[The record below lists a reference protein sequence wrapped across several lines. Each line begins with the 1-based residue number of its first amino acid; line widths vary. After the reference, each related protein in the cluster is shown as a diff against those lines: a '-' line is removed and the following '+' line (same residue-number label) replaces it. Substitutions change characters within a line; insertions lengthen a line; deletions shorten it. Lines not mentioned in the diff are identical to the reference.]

1 MSVNLVSNVRA
12 VLPGRIAED
21 ATLAYE
27 DGTILSV
34 EEDRSYRGAIDGHGA
49 MCLPGLIDTHCD
61 ALEREVFPRRTAELD
76 VSFAL
81 RCLEGRFAAA
91 GVTTACQGVHFGETY
106 QERTIDLAVRVTGV
120 IAQRRQEAAPLDH
133 RILYR
138 IGARSHAGLEE
149 ALNLLS
155 FGQDSGDAPLMSFE
169 DHTPGQGQYRD
180 IEQFKAAIGPQDLP
194 PGEDVDS
201 FLAKRMASAEARMP
215 ALVANRQ
222 KLSALV
228 SEGAARVL
236 AHDADDAEAV
246 RFAHAWGAAVAEFPV
261 TVEAAKQARELGMPV
276 VMGAPNVMR
285 RASHSGNVS
294 AEEMVGAG
302 FCTSLASDYLPA
314 SLLAAVFALVDRG
327 VCPLPDAV
335 SLVTAGAAEVVGLAD
350 RGRLEPGLRADFVLV
365 DLDGAW
371 PAVRASN
378 RPSPISGSDGRYPR
392 FTQLASP
399 VFSNVIAD

>member
-1 MSVNLVSNVRA
+1 VSVNLVSNVRA
-12 VLPGRIAED
+12 VLPGRVAED

-27 DGTILSV
+27 DGVILSV
-34 EEDRSYRGAIDGHGA
+34 EEGRSYRGAADGRGA

-61 ALEREVFPRRTAELD
+61 ALEREIFPRRTAELD

-81 RCLEGRFAAA
+81 RCLEGRFVAA
-91 GVTTACQGVHFGETY
+91 GVTTAFQGVHFGETY

-120 IAQRRQEAAPLDH
+120 IAERRQEAAPMDH

-138 IGARSHAGLEE
+138 IGARSSAGLDE
-149 ALNLLS
+149 ALNLLGL
-155 FGQDSGDAPLMSFE
+155 GQNAGDAPLMSFE

-215 ALVANRQ
+215 ALMANRQ
-222 KLSALV
+222 KLSALA
-228 SEGAARVL
+228 SERAARVL

-246 RFAHAWGAAVAEFPV
+246 RFARDWGAAVAEFPV

-302 FCTSLASDYLPA
+302 LCTSLASDYLPA
-314 SLLAAVFALVDRG
+314 SLLAAVFALVERG
-327 VCPLPDAV
+327 VCSLPDAV
-335 SLVTAGAAEVVGLAD
+335 GLVTSGPAEVGGLAD
-350 RGRLEPGLRADFVLV
+350 RGRLEPGLRSDFVLV
-365 DLDGAW
+365 ELDGAW
-371 PAVRASN
+371 PRVMATC
-378 RPSPISGSDGRYPR
+378 RPSPPAIGDDQYPR
-392 FTQLASP
+392 FIQFAPHVLPSVTS
-399 VFSNVIAD
+399 D